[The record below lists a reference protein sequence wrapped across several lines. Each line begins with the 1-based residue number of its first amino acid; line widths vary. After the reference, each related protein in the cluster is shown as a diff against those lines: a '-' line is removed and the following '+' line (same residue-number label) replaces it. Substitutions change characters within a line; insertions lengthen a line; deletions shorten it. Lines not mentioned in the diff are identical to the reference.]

1 MRLKH
6 NKKRNVAFVYEA
18 LVRELTRAVIK
29 KSTKRKNNI
38 LSIIKEHF
46 SANSLLVKELGLYQT
61 IYETK
66 NVNRN
71 LAEKL
76 LIESRI
82 AHDNI
87 DKRKLFAE
95 QSALIRTI
103 NKTISSNI
111 FNNFVPNYRSIASAY
126 SIFNSEVPTKQRV
139 LLEEK
144 MIENMSSSIDT
155 EPHQRKEHIDNIVY
169 KTFVEKFNQQYGS
182 TLLEEQKQ
190 LLSKFVASFSD
201 NGIELKVFM
210 NEEVGR
216 LKKEL
221 SSSISNEDIISDD
234 EMRTKAEGVIAM
246 LEGFKEEKIDDG
258 LVEKT
263 LKIQNLVDEMTNV
276 N

>member
-18 LVRELTRAVIK
+18 LVRELTKAVIR
-29 KSTKRKNNI
+29 KSTKRKNEI
-38 LSIIKEHF
+38 MSIIKEHF
-46 SANSLLVKELGLYQT
+46 SPNSLLFKQLGLYQA
-61 IYETK
+61 IYETRD
-66 NVNRN
+66 VDRN

-87 DKRKLFAE
+87 DKKKLFAE

-103 NKTISSNI
+103 NKTISPNI

-126 SIFNSEVPTKQRV
+126 SIFSSEVPIKQRV

-144 MIENMSSSIDT
+144 MIEYMSSSVGENI
-155 EPHQRKEHIDNIVY
+155 EQKKEHIDNIVY
-169 KTFVEKFNQQYGS
+169 KTFVNKFNEQYGQS
-182 TLLEEQKQ
+182 LLEEQKD

-210 NEEVGR
+210 NEELGR
-216 LKKEL
+216 LKREISKSLYSKEL
-221 SSSISNEDIISDD
+221 LEDTELQNKARGVLSI
-234 EMRTKAEGVIAM
+234 
-246 LEGFKEEKIDDG
+246 LENFKEEKINDNI
-258 LVEKT
+258 VEKT
-263 LKIQNLVDEMTNV
+263 LKIQSLVNEMSNDS
-276 N
+276 

>member
-29 KSTKRKNNI
+29 KSTKRKNSI

-46 SANSLLVKELGLYQT
+46 SSNSLLVKELGLYQT

-82 AHDNI
+82 AHDSI
-87 DKRKLFAE
+87 DKKKLFAE

-103 NKTISSNI
+103 NKTISSDI
-111 FNNFVPNYRSIASAY
+111 FNNFVPNYRNIASAY

-144 MIENMSSSIDT
+144 MIDHMSSSVGSEISET
-155 EPHQRKEHIDNIVY
+155 KEHMDNIVY
-169 KTFVEKFNQQYGS
+169 KTFVEKFNQQYGES
-182 TLLEEQKQ
+182 LLEEQKQ

-216 LKKEL
+216 LKKEITKSL
-221 SSSISNEDIISDD
+221 DSDILASDD
-234 EMRTKAEGVIAM
+234 DMRHKAESVIDI
-246 LEGFKEEKIDDG
+246 LEGFKEEKISDI

-263 LKIQNLVDEMTNV
+263 LKIQDLVEEMTNDG
-276 N
+276 